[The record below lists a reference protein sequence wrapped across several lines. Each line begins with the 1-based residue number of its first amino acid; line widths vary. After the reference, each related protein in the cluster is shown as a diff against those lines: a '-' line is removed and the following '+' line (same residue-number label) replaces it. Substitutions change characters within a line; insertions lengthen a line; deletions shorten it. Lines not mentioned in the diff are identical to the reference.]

1 MPGQHALLSA
11 SAADRWM
18 LCPGSVM
25 ATKDYP
31 DTSSTAADE
40 GTLAHAL
47 GELKLRKLFGIPEPM
62 SRAKYG
68 SQHKAIEADELYSV
82 EMENCSD
89 TYVEQIQSVVMQAPQ
104 RPFIAVEFRV
114 DFSDVVPDGFGTS
127 DCIVITPDTIH
138 IFDYKHGKGVKV
150 SATENRQLRLYA
162 LGALKAFAPFFPGI
176 RYVVLHII
184 QPRLDNICEWKLT
197 VEELVSWGDDTVK
210 PAANLA
216 LSPDAPFHPG
226 EKQCKF
232 CKIRATCRAR
242 MVAATELHE
251 SPGFGKMPPEITDAE
266 IADAI
271 ALGKDVSDWYKKLS
285 EYAAKKLES
294 GGAIPG
300 LKLVAGRTTRT
311 WDDQNTAF
319 ADLIRNGIP
328 EAVLYEKTPVSVPGL
343 EKLIDKQAFA
353 RFVVP
358 HMIQSPGKPALVPES
373 DPRKPWSPAKAD
385 FAEIIKSKKED

>member
-18 LCPGSVM
+18 LCPGSVA
-25 ATKDYP
+25 ATKYHP
-31 DTSSTAADE
+31 ETSSEAADE

-62 SRAKYG
+62 NRATY
-68 SQHKAIEADELYSV
+68 AIKHTTIQTDPLYSV

-89 TYVEQIQSVVMQAPQ
+89 TYVEQIQAVVMLLPQ

-114 DFSDVVPDGFGTS
+114 DFSDFVPGGFGTS
-127 DCIVITPDTIH
+127 DCILITPDTIH

-150 SATENRQLRLYA
+150 YATENRQLRLYA

-176 RYVVLHII
+176 KYVVLHIV
-184 QPRLDNICEWKLT
+184 QPRLDNICEWRLT
-197 VEELVSWGDDTVK
+197 VEDLLSWGENTVK
-210 PAANLA
+210 PAAELA
-216 LSPDAPFHPG
+216 LSPDAPFYPG

-242 MVAATELHE
+242 MDAAAELQK
-251 SPGFGKMPPEITDAE
+251 SPTFGKLPPEITDAE

-271 ALGKDVSDWYKKLS
+271 TKGKEIADWYKKLS
-285 EYAAKKLES
+285 DYAAKKLES

-311 WDDQNTAF
+311 WDDQSAAF
-319 ADLIRNGIP
+319 ADLIRGGVP
-328 EAVLYEKTPVSVPGL
+328 ESILYEKTPVSVPGL
-343 EKLIDKQAFA
+343 EKLIDKQLFA
-353 RFVVP
+353 QLVTP
-358 HMIQSPGKPALVPES
+358 HIIQSPGKPALVPES

-385 FAEIIKSKKED
+385 FAEIIKNKKED